1 MSLTQTILRS
11 PAVAALTSPHGVDR
25 YLEVVNPMWSVNEVR
40 ARVVDVSRETD
51 DVATLTLRPSGAWR
65 GFRAGQNVL
74 VGIEISGA
82 RRTRCFSISSA
93 ESPEGSGTAGTF
105 TITVRAY
112 DEGLVSTY
120 LARTARPGRSCTS
133 PRPKEHSPCPTRSRS
148 RRRSSTVAPGAG
160 RAG

>member
-148 RRRSSTVAPGAG
+148 DC
-160 RAG
+160 